1 MACHFPGR
9 YCTTLSSLH
18 SYKFVVSP
26 LVDDV
31 LPSSLLYFAN
41 ASLLLTLAKHS
52 PIMARLASLLLFL
65 FTLLNVGLTGKV
77 PDTDYDVIIVGGGPA
92 GLSAL
97 SALCRV
103 SRRAILFD
111 TAEYR
116 NNATRNM
123 HDVIGNDG
131 E

>member
-1 MACHFPGR
+1 MTRFASI
-9 YCTTLSSLH
+9 LL
-18 SYKFVVSP
+18 P
-26 LVDDV
+26 L
-31 LPSSLLYFAN
+31 
-41 ASLLLTLAKHS
+41 LA
-52 PIMARLASLLLFL
+52 
-65 FTLLNVGLTGKV
+65 LLNFSVAIK
-77 PDTDYDVIIVGGGPA
+77 PIPKTDYDVIIVGGGPA

-123 HDVIGNDG
+123 HDVIGADG
-131 E
+131 KLDAMLASHKSTQYVGTTC